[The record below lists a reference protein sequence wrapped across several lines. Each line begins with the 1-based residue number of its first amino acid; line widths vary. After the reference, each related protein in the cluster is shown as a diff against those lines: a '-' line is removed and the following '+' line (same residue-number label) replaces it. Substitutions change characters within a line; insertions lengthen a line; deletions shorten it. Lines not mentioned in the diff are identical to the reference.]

1 MYNVIKRQI
10 TLIEIMIVM
19 FLIAMIIGV
28 VAYNYQGSLD
38 EGKAFKTKTSI
49 EKIKTILTLAI
60 SDNPRLADDIDSH
73 WKEIIKQSPM
83 VQNAKDLQRDGWGDD
98 YEVRYVDGHIYVVSK
113 KFEDYKKKHPTS
125 MFRDDSGEQ

>member
-1 MYNVIKRQI
+1 MFKVIKRQI

-60 SDNPRLADDIDSH
+60 SDNPSTAEHLENNWKTLIKDS
-73 WKEIIKQSPM
+73 PL
-83 VQNAKDLQRDGWGDD
+83 VQNSKDLVKDGWGDD
-98 YEVRYVDGHIYVVSK
+98 YQVHYRDGKVFVSSR
-113 KFEDYKKKHPTS
+113 KFNDYRKSHPTS
-125 MFRDDSGEQ
+125 MFKGDKEE